1 MFVTVLLQAMYVCVF
16 VPVDSSFAPRE
27 FRANYLKL
35 KSDVWLLV
43 LEIVVFGTLQLYS
56 TATAAPVLPSAPAT
70 LCLVWHHNHNN
81 VEPTAV
87 GFLEKGGLKTGGAV
101 HALSSLVWC
110 TRYYYLGQKPRDN
123 KIWDFT
129 CRKPRVPVL

>member
-27 FRANYLKL
+27 FRANYLLKL

-43 LEIVVFGTLQLYS
+43 LEIIVFGTLQLYS

-70 LCLVWHHNHNN
+70 L
-81 VEPTAV
+81 
-87 GFLEKGGLKTGGAV
+87 
-101 HALSSLVWC
+101 
-110 TRYYYLGQKPRDN
+110 
-123 KIWDFT
+123 
-129 CRKPRVPVL
+129 VLFGIIIIIT